1 MEQAAVQPQPRLRL
15 IFLALMLVLLLA
27 SLDQTIVST
36 ALPTIVGDLGGIS
49 HLSWVVTA
57 YLLSATIAGPLY
69 GKLGDLYGRKLV
81 LQVAIVLFLVGSAL
95 CGLSQNMAELIGFRT
110 LQGLGAGGLIV
121 VTFAVIGDV
130 IPPRE
135 RGKYQGYFGA
145 VFGFSTVVG
154 PLLGGFFV
162 DNLSWRWIFYV
173 NLPIG
178 AVALAAIAFAFHT
191 SVDRK
196 RHAMDYLGA
205 GGLIVTA
212 IAVIGDVIPPRDRGR
227 YQGIL
232 GGVFGVWT
240 IIGPLLGG
248 FFVDNLS
255 WRWIFYV
262 NLPIGAVAFAVIGAV
277 FRVRPAPK
285 QHKVDYLGAGLLAGG
300 LSAVVLFTSL
310 GGSTWAWG
318 SSQIITLIVI
328 GVGAIAGFVWV
339 GARVPEPILPLSLFR
354 NRTFA
359 VTSAVGFVVGLSL
372 FGAVTYLPLY
382 LQIVKGLSATKSG
395 LQLTPLMLGLLVTSV
410 LSGQLISRWGRYRVF
425 PIVGT
430 AIVTIGMALLSQL
443 GIGTSLWVA
452 ALDMVVLGLG
462 LGMVMQVLVLAVQNA
477 VDYKYLGVATSGSTM
492 FRSIG
497 GSIGVSLF
505 GAIFT
510 NRLHTELTQRLPA
523 GAHLPSTTS
532 PAEIRA
538 LPAGVRDSYVH
549 ALTAALSPVFF
560 VAAVVSS
567 AAFILAL
574 LLPDIPLRRTSEA
587 EGIGEAF
594 ASPRD
599 GDSERELERVLSVI
613 ARREER
619 WRAYEEL
626 AARAQVDLP
635 PTQLWALCRL
645 AEHAPASAQTIAAAT
660 GVDEAQLEQA
670 LAELGRGGLVAHLN
684 GAYDLTPDGQ
694 RAFDVIVRVKRGTL
708 EELVRDWSP
717 EDHAQLE
724 PMLDRL
730 ARSLANEMPTPA

>member
-1 MEQAAVQPQPRLRL
+1 MSSPAPVPATQQQRVRVIFGAL
-15 IFLALMLVLLLA
+15 ILVFLLA

-36 ALPTIVGDLGGIS
+36 ALPTIVGELGGLQ

-57 YLLSATIAGPLY
+57 YLLASTVSGPLY
-69 GKLGDLYGRKLV
+69 GKFGDLYGRKVV
-81 LQVAIVLFLVGSAL
+81 LQTAIVIFLVGSAL
-95 CGLSQNMAELIGFRT
+95 CGLSQNMAELIGFRA
-110 LQGLGAGGLIV
+110 LQGI
-121 VTFAVIGDV
+121 
-130 IPPRE
+130 
-135 RGKYQGYFGA
+135 
-145 VFGFSTVVG
+145 
-154 PLLGGFFV
+154 
-162 DNLSWRWIFYV
+162 
-173 NLPIG
+173 
-178 AVALAAIAFAFHT
+178 
-191 SVDRK
+191 
-196 RHAMDYLGA
+196 GA

-227 YQGIL
+227 YQGIF
-232 GGVFGVWT
+232 GGVFGVST

-310 GGSTWAWG
+310 GGSTWAWD
-318 SSQIITLIVI
+318 SSQIITLAVI
-328 GVGAIAGFVWV
+328 AVVAIAGFVFV
-339 GARVPEPILPLSLFR
+339 EARVPEPILPLSLFR

-382 LQIVKGLSATKSG
+382 LQIVKGMSATKSG

-410 LSGQLISRWGRYRVF
+410 ISGQLISRWGKYRVF

-430 AIVTIGMALLSQL
+430 AVVTVGMALLSQL

-510 NRLHTELTQRLPA
+510 NRLATELAQRLSP
-523 GAHLPSTTS
+523 GVHIPSTTS
-532 PAEIRA
+532 PAQIRA
-538 LPAGVRDSYVH
+538 LPPGVRDSYVH
-549 ALTAALSPVFF
+549 ALTAALSPVFL
-560 VAAVVSS
+560 VAAVISS
-567 AAFILAL
+567 VAFLLAL

-626 AARAQVDLP
+626 AARARTDLP
-635 PTQLWALCRL
+635 PAELWALCRL
-645 AEHAPASAQTIAAAT
+645 AERAPVSQQSIAAAT
-660 GVDEAQLEQA
+660 GVDHEQLERA
-670 LAELGRGGLVAHLN
+670 LEGLSRRGLVAQN
-684 GAYDLTPDGQ
+684 DGAYDLTAAGE
-694 RAFDVIVRVKRGTL
+694 RVFEVIVRVKRATL

-730 ARSLANEMPTPA
+730 ARSLASEMPTPA